1 MTIKATEGYGLK
13 ELQVVNGVN
22 FTMKMI
28 MSLET
33 LDNGNTTLTFIMPD
47 DNVTLQPVFAKG
59 TNVVDRI
66 EDIANADS
74 QIKSDD
80 IFDLSGRRIT
90 KSSNHSSIKAPKGV
104 YIKNG
109 KKIIIRQ

>member
-1 MTIKATEGYGLK
+1 
-13 ELQVVNGVN
+13 
-22 FTMKMI
+22 MKMI

-33 LDNGNTTLTFIMPD
+33 LDNGNSTLTFIMPD

-59 TNVVDRI
+59 TNVVDGI

-80 IFDLSGRRIT
+80 IFDLAGRRIA